1 MNQRK
6 PPVDGRVSRNK
17 YWTSRNRAVS
27 NTLSIAILILIS
39 VVIPLVTTS
48 KMTEGAALSASEDY
62 QLWVQPYLTQLEH
75 VRAVLMSPYTIG
87 NQHYGYDSTN
97 GLVRGGNIEPSP
109 AIGVS
114 SGYNDVIVAID
125 NNLEGSASLDFFNSA
140 SSPLI
145 GQSGFTPVST
155 NIYGNVRALLAKTWI
170 GVGACSEP
178 FAQYN
183 YPSSFK
189 LLDRREAEYGSY
201 DPYYSTL
208 IQPGNHLGGIGNNCG
223 TEGQT
228 WFLPGYDSLP
238 TTATKPLIATEF
250 PSNTPIGSTGDLE
263 ELSFYIDEMYLQ
275 CHAGT
280 SPCSLWQNAYLNAMS
295 QYPFAAPRE
304 ALHFIQA
311 SRATAAWTM
320 SNMTYDGI
328 SAYQMLQNTI
338 NRIWSSAVGPDGG
351 LYQSFSGG
359 GSDKT
364 PEPNFQAMIAFDPRM
379 PSWFGQN
386 TGYSYSSTS
395 GSSTISSTITA
406 TSTTTHTS
414 SKTSNSTTFTTTNS
428 TSTKSKTITL
438 TSSNTAGTTSGTTT
452 LTSSSSSA
460 SSSLSSGNFASG
472 SATTITKTVY
482 LTIADSSTVTE
493 TVSANVFS
501 QAIGNSEASFVTI
514 TQTTSFTDTLT
525 MASQQPSTNKQTLT
539 NATSSSKSPTT
550 ISRSDSIVQDFSLNS
565 SSSSILASPSV
576 IPRQA
581 STRATLFGG
590 FAAFETFI
598 IGLVPI
604 FSLANKN
611 KFVQHEASRAWRW

>member
-1 MNQRK
+1 M
-6 PPVDGRVSRNK
+6 VVSRNQ
-17 YWTSRNRAVS
+17 YWTSRKRAVS

-39 VVIPLVTTS
+39 VVIPLVTMS
-48 KMTEGAALSASEDY
+48 KTADGAALSASEDY
-62 QLWVQPYLTQLEH
+62 QLWVQPYLSQLEH

-87 NQHYGYDSTN
+87 NQHYGYDSTT

-109 AIGVS
+109 AIGIS

-140 SSPLI
+140 ASPLN
-145 GQSGFTPVST
+145 GQPGFTPVST
-155 NIYGNVRALLAKTWI
+155 NIYGNVRALLAETWI

-189 LLDRREAEYGSY
+189 LLDRREAEYGSF

-238 TTATKPLIATEF
+238 TTMTKPLIATEF

-275 CHAGT
+275 CRAGT

-320 SNMTYDGI
+320 SNMTFDGI

-395 GSSTISSTITA
+395 TSGSTTLSSTITT
-406 TSTTTHTS
+406 TSTTINIS
-414 SKTSNSTTFTTTNS
+414 SKISNSTTFTTTNS
-428 TSTKSKTITL
+428 TSTKTKTMKTSM
-438 TSSNTAGTTSGTTT
+438 SSNTTGTTSGNTT
-452 LTSSSSSA
+452 LISSSSSA
-460 SSSLSSGNFASG
+460 SLSLTSGDFASE
-472 SATTITKTVY
+472 SATTMTKTVY

-493 TVSANVFS
+493 TVSASVFS
-501 QAIGNSEASFVTI
+501 QTIGNSETNFVPI
-514 TQTTSFTDTLT
+514 TQTTSFTDTT
-525 MASQQPSTNKQTLT
+525 MAAQQQSTNKETLT
-539 NATSSSKSPTT
+539 NATSGSKSLNT
-550 ISRSDSIVQDFSLNS
+550 ISTLDSLVRDFSLNS
-565 SSSSILASPSV
+565 SSPSILASPPV
-576 IPRQA
+576 IPKQV
-581 STRATLFGG
+581 SPRATLLGS

-598 IGLVPI
+598 IGLIPI
-604 FSLANKN
+604 FSFANNN
-611 KFVQHEASRAWRW
+611 KFARHEASRAWRW